1 MRRGF
6 GHALEACKNFP
17 FTAARAWGRRGFGH
31 ALEACAEAVGAI
43 GGGGGLGA
51 PWRPVRSEWRQ

>member
-1 MRRGF
+1 M
-6 GHALEACKNFP
+6 
-17 FTAARAWGRRGFGH
+17 
-31 ALEACAEAVGAI
+31 EACAEAVGAMRGGGVGGEGGVGGDGGVGGEGG